1 MNEIDGGLSPEQL
14 QELLDDREKEVQLQ
28 APEPETKPE
37 TPKGDAT
44 TQEAA
49 KPEAKAPEAPAQST
63 QEQQVTPEADDPEA
77 KVQQWADGSGEK
89 KEEGSWW
96 NRDIFTGKQVED
108 SQSDPT
114 APGSGKGFMYGSG
127 DPNESL
133 VQGLQHWGSDLTGLA
148 APGLGIVDTATDAV
162 NKVTRL
168 NIPKVKEYEQQRFQ
182 AIREISAVVLPTIL
196 LGGMGRAAAGGI
208 QARVGHWLGRDPLMK
223 FMGGLGID
231 TLAGVA
237 TDYVAEDQEKSHN
250 LMGMFKHD
258 LGMGWIPDDWATDLE
273 NDTPDEI
280 REKNISEGAVTGVV
294 TSFLRP
300 FIKWARAAKK
310 SNEIYGWLPTNERSA
325 AWLEKQRLNGAD
337 NIANAKPLT
346 IEEQTA
352 AWYNKKQAAEFEKRG
367 IPANQAPQFDD
378 LGDKA
383 KKDMVDWAEQN
394 GIANK
399 PAETLEDQVAQDV
412 VESAVKRQETLEDI
426 GNVRAQNAPEDAL
439 VLGRDD
445 VFDHRAMGARTADQ
459 FGVKGAELDQARIV
473 ANKGTANGRL
483 RSIYNSGSLERGLF
497 IDNPSKRALY
507 RRAAA
512 ALREADRLDYVGKGG
527 LVTSDEMDKAGTE
540 LAAKWLD
547 PAMDAEQLKKELDKW
562 RTNTYEGIRYIDDK
576 AYDGIMK
583 ATRGYFRD
591 YLELDNLKAAAYLNT
606 SMAGQVAD
614 NAKVVRMME
623 GTEAVHRAQEE
634 ILLRLEYL
642 MAEKGVASFVKGRGL
657 NMINRTN
664 RMKDSRKLQAALD
677 NGEIEMGELIKKKYG
692 DARKTVDTLRHINN
706 ERPEFLG
713 PMMLAYELSDGA
725 IDTMAKLNKVMENN
739 MGVISKAFFDGAPEI
754 PSVVMEALYA
764 QMYNSILTS
773 ISTPAKAGFGNL
785 AYMITRPVSLVMGG
799 VVTKDAKMISRAWI
813 QYSGFMESLGRG
825 FKHMGQVYKM
835 AHSDPKGLNY
845 VMREDIQRISQDR
858 LMLMQSY
865 ADSAEEAGNFGPQII
880 VTQVKE
886 LEALANHPVLRFG
899 ANAMTAFDGFTRA
912 MIGSAEARIRA
923 AEKILDSGQ
932 KLTPEN
938 LKAATDAEYKKMFDK
953 SGLIT
958 DSEVDYASR
967 EIALSLDNKGV
978 DALNNLVK
986 KIPLL
991 KPFFL
996 FPRTQTN
1003 LVTQFNSSLPYSVFA
1018 KDLNK
1023 IAYSDLTK
1031 MGHEEMAEIL
1041 MKRGIS
1047 TEGDIVQKFRV
1058 LRAEMLGKKAMG
1070 ATIAMYA
1077 SYQFL
1082 NGNLR
1087 GNGVY
1092 DKEVMKVR
1100 QDNQWKPRTYKGLDG
1115 KWHSYDGL
1123 GIISDWLALFADIG
1137 DNATVL
1143 GTKGT
1148 EDLFQKA
1155 MFIVSAN
1162 LTNKTTMASLEPMM
1176 DVLSQNPTAMN
1187 KFLAQQASATM
1198 IGSGARA
1205 ELSRLVSP
1213 QLREVTQEF
1222 FKVLRNRNNFLDV
1235 IDPKRALPYKR
1246 HWLNGK
1252 KVNAPESIWDRIQ
1265 WAMLPW
1271 KTYSAPTPEE
1281 QFFIDIEFDVRP
1293 IMNKAEDQQEFT
1305 DAEKSELYGLMG
1317 EDQEWHKAV
1326 KTAMEKAQASGFVE
1340 KLKEARRNGI
1350 GSERGVGDQQF
1361 LEKDKLDGIY
1371 DYLSSEMRLAK
1382 KRAMANASFADELQV
1397 RGDNINRQL
1406 DMQQR
1411 GEIPTNYY

>member
-1 MNEIDGGLSPEQL
+1 MNELEGGLSPEQL
-14 QELLDDREKEVQLQ
+14 QELIEDREKEVQLK
-28 APEPETKPE
+28 PTPETETQPE
-37 TPKGDAT
+37 APKGEAK
-44 TQEAA
+44 TQPAET
-49 KPEAKAPEAPAQST
+49 PEAKAPEAPAQTT
-63 QEQQVTPEADDPEA
+63 QEASVTPTPEKA
-77 KVQQWADGSGEK
+77 ETPETKPEK
-89 KEEGSWW
+89 EVSWW
-96 NRDIFTGKQVED
+96 NRDIFTGKPSERD
-108 SQSDPT
+108 SNPF
-114 APGSGKGFMYGSG
+114 APGSGAGFIYGSG
-127 DPNESL
+127 NPKESL
-133 VQGLQHWGSDLTGLA
+133 VEGLQHWGSDLSGVA
-148 APGLGIVDTATDAV
+148 APGLGVIDTGTDAV
-162 NKVTRL
+162 NKLTGL
-168 NIPKVKEYEQQRFQ
+168 NIPKVKDYEQERYQF
-182 AIREISAVVLPTIL
+182 IRDASALILPTIM
-196 LGGMGRAAAGGI
+196 LGGGLRAVGVGL
-208 QARVGHWLGRDPLMK
+208 QARVGHWLGRDPLVK

-231 TLAGVA
+231 TFAGVA
-237 TDYVAEDQEKSHN
+237 TDWVAEDQEKSHN
-250 LMGMFKHD
+250 LMGMLKHD
-258 LGMGWIPDDWATDLE
+258 LKMGWIPDDWATDLE

-280 REKNISEGAVTGVV
+280 REKNIAEGAMLGTV
-294 TSFLRP
+294 TSFIRP
-300 FIKWARAAKK
+300 ILKFTKAKFR
-310 SNEIYGWLPTNERSA
+310 SQEPTGWLPTNERSA

-346 IEEQTA
+346 LEEQTA
-352 AWYNKKQAAEFEKRG
+352 AWYNKRKAAEFAEKG

-383 KKDMVDWAEQN
+383 RKDLVDWAEEN
-394 GIANK
+394 GIANR
-399 PAETLEDQVAQDV
+399 PAETLDDQISVDLVDDAI
-412 VESAVKRQETLEDI
+412 KRQETLEEI
-426 GNVRAQNAPEDAL
+426 GKVRSKNAPEDAM

-459 FGVKGAELDQARIV
+459 FGVKGAELDQARI
-473 ANKGTANGRL
+473 ASNKGTSHGRL
-483 RSIYNSGSLERGLF
+483 RSIYNSASLEKNLF
-497 IDNPSKRALY
+497 VDSPAKRILFKRA
-507 RRAAA
+507 ANV
-512 ALREADRLDYVGKGG
+512 LREADRLDYIGKGG
-527 LVTSDEMDKAGTE
+527 LITSDEMDKAGTE
-540 LAAKWLD
+540 LAARWLD
-547 PAMDAEQLKKELDKW
+547 PSMDATQLKKELDSW
-562 RTNTYEGIRYIDDK
+562 RNNTYEGIKYVDDK
-576 AYDGIMK
+576 AYDGILK

-614 NAKVVRMME
+614 GATVVRMME

-664 RMKDSRKLQAALD
+664 RMKDGRKLKAALD
-677 NGEIEMGELIKKKYG
+677 NGEIEMSEIIKKSYG

-713 PMMLAYELSDGA
+713 PLMLAYELSDGA
-725 IDTMAKLNKVMENN
+725 IDTMAKLNKVMQNN
-739 MGVISKAFFDGAPEI
+739 MGVVSKAFFDGAPEI
-754 PSVVMEALYA
+754 PSVVMEALYSN
-764 QMYNSILTS
+764 MYNSILTS

-785 AYMITRPVSLVMGG
+785 AYMITRPVSLAMGG
-799 VVTKDAKMISRAWI
+799 VVTGDAKMLSRAWI

-835 AHSDPKGLNY
+835 AHKDPKSLNY
-845 VMREDIQRISQDR
+845 VMREDIQRVSQDR

-865 ADSAEEAGNFGPQII
+865 ADAAEEAGNLGPQVI
-880 VTQVKE
+880 VTQIKE
-886 LEALANHPVLRFG
+886 MEALANHPVLRFG

-912 MIGSAEARIRA
+912 MIGSSEARIRA
-923 AEKILDSGQ
+923 ADKLLESGQ
-932 KLTPEN
+932 ELTPKN
-938 LKAATDAEYKKMFDK
+938 LKAATDAEFKAMFDK
-953 SGLIT
+953 NGMIV
-958 DSEVDYASR
+958 DKQVDYASR

-978 DALNNLVK
+978 DALNGLIK
-986 KIPLL
+986 KVPIL

-1041 MKRGIS
+1041 TKRGIS

-1058 LRAEMLGKKAMG
+1058 LRAELLGKKAMG

-1100 QDNQWKPRTYKGLDG
+1100 QDNNWKPRTYKGLDG

-1143 GTKGT
+1143 GSKGT
-1148 EDLFQKA
+1148 EELFQKC
-1155 MFIVSAN
+1155 MFIISAN

-1187 KFLAQQASATM
+1187 KFLAQQTSATLP
-1198 IGSGARA
+1198 GSGARA
-1205 ELSRLVSP
+1205 ELSRLISP
-1213 QLREVTQEF
+1213 QLREVSQEF
-1222 FKVLRNRNNFLDV
+1222 FKVLRNRNNFLDI

-1305 DAEKSELYGLMG
+1305 DTEKSELYGLMG
-1317 EDQEWHKAV
+1317 EDPEWHKAV
-1326 KTAMEKAQASGFVE
+1326 KIAMEKARASGFIE

-1350 GSERGVGDQQF
+1350 GSERGIGDKTF

-1371 DYLSSEMRLAK
+1371 DYLSGEMRLAK
-1382 KRAMANASFADELQV
+1382 KRAMAKASFADEVQV